1 MQRLTT
7 RRLIITQSLNNSC
20 IGETIPQF
28 SLPSVMLNIDYLF
41 GQFGLVGPTVSTPN
55 PQSLSTP
62 LLSPSLLLGLR
73 TEGATKKASV
83 LCKHCSAVAK
93 TLVCPQHCHK
103 SKSRHHTSC
112 CEGARSSM
120 PEQAV
125 NTLEGAVLGRR
136 CLFSHRLNL
145 EDNRTKLIKCRSQI
159 KGYL

>member
-28 SLPSVMLNIDYLF
+28 SLPSMMLDMEYLF
-41 GQFGLVGPTVSTPN
+41 AQFGLVVPAVSTLN
-55 PQSLSTP
+55 PSLS
-62 LLSPSLLLGLR
+62 LSLLLGLR

-83 LCKHCSAVAK
+83 LCRHCSAVAK
-93 TLVCPQHCHK
+93 TLVCPQHCHQ
-103 SKSRHHTSC
+103 SKARHRTC
-112 CEGARSSM
+112 CYEGARSST

-136 CLFSHRLNL
+136 RSLFSQ
-145 EDNRTKLIKCRSQI
+145 T
-159 KGYL
+159 